1 MQSFVIFIYTYCGVL
16 LELSVLN
23 IDSGF
28 FEEKKQTAFV
38 GGRDLC
44 MEEISGQQADHFEM
58 RLLTMISA
66 AESDVE

>member
-1 MQSFVIFIYTYCGVL
+1 M
-16 LELSVLN
+16 N

-38 GGRDLC
+38 GGRDLW

>member
-1 MQSFVIFIYTYCGVL
+1 MQSFIIFIYTYCGVL

-44 MEEISGQQADHFEM
+44 MEEISGQQADHP
-58 RLLTMISA
+58 
-66 AESDVE
+66 VY

>member
-1 MQSFVIFIYTYCGVL
+1 MTKTK
-16 LELSVLN
+16 LSVLN

>member
-1 MQSFVIFIYTYCGVL
+1 MNRRRIAQDYKMQSFVIFIYTYCGVL

-44 MEEISGQQADHFEM
+44 MEEISGQQADHP
-58 RLLTMISA
+58 
-66 AESDVE
+66 VY